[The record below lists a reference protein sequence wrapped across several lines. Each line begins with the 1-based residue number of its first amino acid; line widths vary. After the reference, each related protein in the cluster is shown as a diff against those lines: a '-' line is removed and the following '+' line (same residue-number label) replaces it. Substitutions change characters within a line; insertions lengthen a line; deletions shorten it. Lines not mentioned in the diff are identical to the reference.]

1 MGEKVVVER
10 VERGRGCYVVYVRD
24 ERGERKVLKVVA
36 DVPPMEGQSLLVVKE
51 VGLVNVLQP
60 I

>member
-1 MGEKVVVER
+1 VVER
-10 VERGRGCYVVYVRD
+10 VERGQGCYVVYVRD

-36 DVPPMEGQSLLVVKE
+36 DVPPREGQSLLVVKE

>member
-1 MGEKVVVER
+1 VVER
-10 VERGRGCYVVYVRD
+10 VERGQGCYVVYVRD